1 MKSQFAALET
11 KLIHDFLVNGEKK
24 SNADFDV
31 IMKVPMDMNFKA
43 LGNEAK
49 QLFAG
54 KKVLL
59 GSTAGNF
66 MLLMPS
72 GVSAKEQA
80 QKLGL
85 KGGGNDQ
92 QVQGRDEKV
101 IEFL

>member
-1 MKSQFAALET
+1 MKSQFEALEG

-24 SNADFDV
+24 TNAELDI
-31 IMKVPMDMNFKA
+31 IMKVPTEMNFKA

-59 GSTAGNF
+59 GSAAGNF

-72 GVSAKEQA
+72 GISAKEQA

-92 QVQGRDEKV
+92 QVQGRDERV